1 MCEGATS
8 LSQMYCLIFAISEH
22 CFQFDLC
29 AAMLYL
35 YVAKR
40 KEKFWSCAKSL
51 QCSSLLV
58 PNREVLDAIKN
69 ISFLYQTLKKDE

>member
-1 MCEGATS
+1 
-8 LSQMYCLIFAISEH
+8 
-22 CFQFDLC
+22 
-29 AAMLYL
+29 MLYL